1 MNIFSMMKEHVV
13 ASIDALAAM
22 GSLPPGLET
31 GRIAVEPPREASHG
45 DMATNAA
52 MVLAKSASMKPR
64 DLAEKLG
71 QKLLECE
78 GVSEIEIAG
87 PGFINI
93 RLDAFLWRD
102 CLKNVLQQGVSF
114 GTSTMGAG
122 EQVNVE
128 YVSANPTGPL
138 HIGHARGAVF
148 GYRFSRPRTARR
160 PPCRLRRTW

>member
-64 DLAEKLG
+64 DLAE
-71 QKLLECE
+71 
-78 GVSEIEIAG
+78 I
-87 PGFINI
+87 
-93 RLDAFLWRD
+93 LD
-102 CLKNVLQQGVSF
+102 
-114 GTSTMGAG
+114 
-122 EQVNVE
+122 
-128 YVSANPTGPL
+128 
-138 HIGHARGAVF
+138 I
-148 GYRFSRPRTARR
+148 
-160 PPCRLRRTW
+160 